1 MKRIALRRGVAGAAL
16 ALAVAAA
23 AAAARAEPIA
33 IVAAERVYGD
43 LARQI
48 GGGNVA
54 VTSVIASA
62 EQDPHE
68 FEPSPAVARAV
79 AGARL
84 VLYNGAGYDAWMER
98 LLSAAPS
105 PGREAIDAAK
115 LSGRK
120 PGDNPHVWY
129 DVATISALAT
139 ALAAKLSAIDA
150 VHRPAYADGL
160 ATFDASLSPL
170 RAKIAA
176 LRARYAGTSVIATE
190 PVFQYMAEALGLTM
204 RNAAFQRAVMNATE
218 PGARS
223 IAAFED
229 DLRRHTV
236 KALLYNTQTGAA
248 VAQRM
253 RDVADRAGVPVV
265 AITETQPPGKTY
277 PQWML
282 AQLEALERALAR

>member
-1 MKRIALRRGVAGAAL
+1 MKCIALRRGVVGAAL
-16 ALAVAAA
+16 AIAA

-33 IVAAERVYGD
+33 IVAAESVYGD

-62 EQDPHE
+62 ERDPHE

-105 PGREAIDAAK
+105 PGRETIDVAK

-129 DVATISALAT
+129 DVATISTVAT
-139 ALAAKLSAIDA
+139 ALAAKLSAVDA
-150 VHRPAYADGL
+150 VHRPAYAAGL

-176 LRARYAGTSVIATE
+176 LRARYTGAPVTATE
-190 PVFQYMAEALGLTM
+190 PVFQYMADALGLAM
-204 RNAAFQRAVMNATE
+204 RNAAFQRAVMNSTE
-218 PGARS
+218 PGARVM
-223 IAAFED
+223 AAFED
-229 DLRRHTV
+229 DLRGHAV
-236 KALLYNTQTGAA
+236 KALLYNAQTGAA

-265 AITETQPPGKTY
+265 AITEMQPPGKTY